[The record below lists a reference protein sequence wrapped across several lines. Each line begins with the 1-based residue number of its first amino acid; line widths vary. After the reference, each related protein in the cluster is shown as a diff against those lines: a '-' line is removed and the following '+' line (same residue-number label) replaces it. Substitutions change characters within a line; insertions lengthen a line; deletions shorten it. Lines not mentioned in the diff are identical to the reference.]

1 VVEAERAWAMS
12 DGLGRTAVRGVVWSG
27 GGQLARQAIQ
37 LPVSIV
43 LARLLV
49 PGDFGLVG
57 MTLVFVTLAQFLAD
71 FGIGSAIV
79 QARNVTRTTLVSCF
93 WANVGVGVLLAS
105 ALALAA
111 PAVASFYGDPR
122 VAPLLAASSV
132 VLVFAGGLTVPRAL
146 LLKSMDFRADARA
159 QVGGALAGAALA
171 LGAAASGLG
180 AWSLVLQALAANA
193 ATLLLTTLQ
202 AAWRPGLDFSWSS
215 IRPLVSFS
223 SGVFGSN
230 LLSHATRN
238 ADNLLI
244 GKFLGSGPLGHYA
257 LAYRLMLYPLNHVSW
272 VISRVL
278 FPTLATLQHD
288 LVRFRRAYLASLAS
302 IATVTFPMM
311 LGLLAVAPDFVRV
324 VLGEQWMAMRTVLE
338 VFCVLGL
345 IQSVGTTVG
354 TLYMST
360 GNTRSMFLTNLAFTP
375 VCIAAFA
382 VGLRWGIE
390 GVAIAYA
397 LVSGGWLYGSLA
409 LAFRTVELRMREFHR
424 ALAGPA
430 AAAFAMYVVVVAVGR
445 AVAPRIDGPAS
456 RLALGIGVGVAAYA
470 LASLLFNRERL
481 KEMALRLRSAVG
493 REQPTTP

>member
-1 VVEAERAWAMS
+1 
-12 DGLGRTAVRGVVWSG
+12 
-27 GGQLARQAIQ
+27 
-37 LPVSIV
+37 
-43 LARLLV
+43 
-49 PGDFGLVG
+49 
-57 MTLVFVTLAQFLAD
+57 
-71 FGIGSAIV
+71 
-79 QARNVTRTTLVSCF
+79 
-93 WANVGVGVLLAS
+93 
-105 ALALAA
+105 
-111 PAVASFYGDPR
+111 
-122 VAPLLAASSV
+122 
-132 VLVFAGGLTVPRAL
+132 
-146 LLKSMDFRADARA
+146 MDFRADARA
-159 QVGGALAGAALA
+159 QVVGALAGAALA
-171 LGAAASGLG
+171 LGAALAGAG
-180 AWSLVLQALAANA
+180 AWSLVLQALAASA
-193 ATLLLTTLQ
+193 VTLLLTTVE
-202 AAWRPGLDFSWSS
+202 AAWRPGLGFSWSS

-230 LLSHATRN
+230 LLGHATRN
-238 ADNLLI
+238 TDNLLI

-288 LVRFRRAYLASLAS
+288 LPRLRGAYLASLAG

-360 GNTRSMFLTNLAFTP
+360 GKTRLMFLTNLAFTP
-375 VCIAAFA
+375 LCIAAFA

-409 LAFRTVELRMREFHR
+409 LALRTVELRMRDFHR

-430 AAAFAMYVVVVAVGR
+430 AAALAMYLAVSAVGR
-445 AVAPRIDGPAS
+445 AVAPRIDGPAA
-456 RLALGIGVGVAAYA
+456 RLFLGIGVGVAAYA
-470 LASLLFNRERL
+470 LASLLFNRGHLR
-481 KEMALRLRSAVG
+481 EMALRLRAALG
-493 REQPTTP
+493 RDPSPAP